1 MGQPWTTEQ
10 KINAQV
16 DRIERNLTTLHCY
29 IRELRDYHGEDVD
42 KDFDYIESA
51 RCCLERIVE
60 RHVKRPLTP

>member
-29 IRELRDYHGEDVD
+29 LRELRDDQGEDVD
-42 KDFDYIESA
+42 RDFNYIESI
-51 RCCLERIVE
+51 RCILERIVE
-60 RHVKRPLTP
+60 RHVK

>member
-29 IRELRDYHGEDVD
+29 IRELRDYYGEDVD
-42 KDFDYIESA
+42 KDFDYIENI
-51 RCCLERIVE
+51 RCILERIVE
-60 RHVKRPLTP
+60 RHAK

>member
-29 IRELRDYHGEDVD
+29 IRELRDYYGEDVD
-42 KDFDYIESA
+42 KDFDYIENI
-51 RCCLERIVE
+51 RCILERIVE
-60 RHVKRPLTP
+60 RHVK

>member
-10 KINAQV
+10 KINSQV
-16 DRIERNLTTLHCY
+16 DRIQRNLTTLHCY
-29 IRELRDYHGEDVD
+29 ILELRDFQGEDVE

-60 RHVKRPLTP
+60 RHAKRPLTP

>member
-29 IRELRDYHGEDVD
+29 IRELRDYCGEDVD
-42 KDFDYIESA
+42 KDFDYIENI
-51 RCCLERIVE
+51 RCILERIVE
-60 RHVKRPLTP
+60 RHAK

>member
-29 IRELRDYHGEDVD
+29 LRELRDDQGEDVD
-42 KDFDYIESA
+42 RVNYIESI
-51 RCCLERIVE
+51 RCILERIVE
-60 RHVKRPLTP
+60 RHAK